1 MKTVTIKDRTF
12 TELFSEQELNK
23 ILTKSINDIKKAV
36 TDEENLVIVGVLN
49 GGVPFLNEIAFSLSE
64 KITIDYV
71 KAVSYGDNTFSSG
84 NVELLLDSRLELNG
98 KDVIIVD
105 DIIDTGRTTEFLK
118 DHFVSKGAKSV
129 RTACLFYK
137 KGVLKQDPDFFGSY
151 IGDEFIIG
159 FGLDYAQ
166 KGRNIKSILKLSD

>member
-23 ILTKSINDIKKAV
+23 ILTKIINDIKKAV

-118 DHFVSKGAKSV
+118 DHFVFKGAKSV

-151 IGDEFIIG
+151 IGNEFIIG

-166 KGRNIKSILKLSD
+166 KGRNIKSVLKLSD